1 MTITAARV
9 EVLTAEVRVLMVG
22 SRQVTLSVF
31 RQLDRVDSALIQ
43 PFGRVRDKPANP
55 GSDRVTVVGRSA
67 RPADHGA
74 LVRLSLSAQHER
86 QQAWIWR
93 SGREPIYDGDRDD
106 GGPMTGEER
115 EREAQACE
123 ARARIVAEWAAL
135 PLIVL
140 AGLR

>member
-1 MTITAARV
+1 MTATTARV
-9 EVLTAEVRVLMVG
+9 DVLTAEVRVLMVG

-31 RQLDRVDSALIQ
+31 RQLDRAGSALIE
-43 PFGRVRDKPANP
+43 PFGRVRDKPADP

-67 RPADHGA
+67 RPADYGA
-74 LVRLSLSAQHER
+74 LVRSSLSAQHER

-93 SGREPIYDGDRDD
+93 NGREPVYDGDG
-106 GGPMTGEER
+106 GGPMTAEER
-115 EREAQACE
+115 EREAQVCE
-123 ARARIVAEWAAL
+123 ARARIAAEWAAL

>member
-1 MTITAARV
+1 M
-9 EVLTAEVRVLMVG
+9 
-22 SRQVTLSVF
+22 
-31 RQLDRVDSALIQ
+31 
-43 PFGRVRDKPANP
+43 
-55 GSDRVTVVGRSA
+55 GRSA

-74 LVRLSLSAQHER
+74 LVRSSLSAQYEH

-93 SGREPIYDGDRDD
+93 TGREPIYDYDGD
-106 GGPMTGEER
+106 GSPMTGEER

-123 ARARIVAEWAAL
+123 ARARIAAEWEAL

>member
-1 MTITAARV
+1 MTTTAARV
-9 EVLTAEVRVLMVG
+9 ELLTAEVRVLMVG
-22 SRQVTLSVF
+22 SRQITLSVF
-31 RQLDRVDSALIQ
+31 RQLDRVDSALIE
-43 PFGRVRDKPANP
+43 PFGRVRDKPADP

-74 LVRLSLSAQHER
+74 LVRSSLSAQYEH

-93 SGREPIYDGDRDD
+93 NGREPIWDGDGD
-106 GGPMTGEER
+106 GEPMT
-115 EREAQACE
+115 AE
-123 ARARIVAEWAAL
+123 AREQDAQDCEFRAALAAEWARL